1 MEILCAQTGAMQ
13 VNTYLLWKNRQAVL
27 IDPGDDAAEL
37 MACLEER
44 GLMLT
49 HILLTHGHFDHIGAV
64 AELKERT
71 GACICIGAEDERML
85 FDPELNLSARFEMP
99 VRACRAD
106 CLLHDGDMLETPVAK
121 FCVIATPGHTPGGVC
136 YICGERI
143 FSGDTLFYSSVGRTD
158 FPGGDQQALY
168 KSIQEKLF
176 VLQGYFEVFPGH
188 GNATTLLRE
197 KIENP
202 FVGSGE

>member
-13 VNTYLLWKNRQAVL
+13 VNTYLLWKNEQAVL

-37 MACLEER
+37 MAFLEEKE
-44 GLMLT
+44 LTLT
-49 HILLTHGHFDHIGAV
+49 HILLTHGHFDHIGAA
-64 AELKERT
+64 AELKEKT
-71 GACICIGAEDERML
+71 GACICIGAEDEPML
-85 FDPELNLSARFEMP
+85 SDPKLNLSESFGVP

-106 CLLHDGDMLETPVAK
+106 CLLHDGDTVETPAAR

-136 YICGERI
+136 YVCDERI

-168 KSIQEKLF
+168 RSIREKLF
-176 VLQGYFEVFPGH
+176 SMQGYFEVFPGH
-188 GNATTLLRE
+188 GSATTLLRE
-197 KIENP
+197 RIENP